1 MVWYDGMMVLWYGMV
16 WFNGMVWYGLTTRVE
31 LWPGVGNSNH
41 SEFQRAIYP
50 LSQAYS
56 EAAAS
61 NLFPQ
66 LFFYILNLCS
76 CLRRIAYKV
85 FVTDGD

>member
-1 MVWYDGMMVLWYGMV
+1 MV

-66 LFFYILNLCS
+66 FFLYFEFVLLFEEN
-76 CLRRIAYKV
+76 CLQGVCDRR
-85 FVTDGD
+85 

>member
-66 LFFYILNLCS
+66 RFFT
-76 CLRRIAYKV
+76 
-85 FVTDGD
+85 F